1 MDLPTNQDEPKCDR
15 RAQKLFDEGLAA
27 CRAQQVQHG
36 LNLFSQAIAADPNSA
51 DLLHRIATIM
61 IAAGASGPAETVLLA
76 ATRRFPQHIEA
87 WNTLGSLYMQTGRPV
102 DAMHIWRQALQQDP
116 KSIAPRFN
124 LAVVCERC
132 GRLDEADALLRTL
145 LEMQPDHA
153 QAWMLHGYIQRDL
166 GQFDDS
172 IRAFE
177 RAIELNPAD
186 QGAHGALLFSLW
198 FGDRMTRTQIVHF
211 HRRWALKHA
220 DWRAES
226 SPVTAGRQHDRTA
239 DRKLRIGY
247 VSPFFHDHV
256 ISRLMEPVLVNHDP
270 GQFDVFA
277 FCNAPP
283 GATHE
288 ERLKP
293 LVHHWRNCNDLDD
306 DELAAQIREDRIDIL
321 VDLNL
326 HMPAGRALTFARR
339 PAPVQINYL
348 AYPGT
353 SGLSAMDYR
362 VTCPML
368 DPPGSEEPAEPE
380 KLLRLPHTIWCYPTC
395 DDVPIR
401 ADTPEGSAGH
411 VTFGSLNSFVKVR
424 DTCLEVWSTILAQVP
439 ASRLTI
445 LVQGGEGSRSILDR
459 LAHFGIDSARVRIVG
474 HVDRRSHLQR
484 FNDIDV
490 CLDTF
495 PYGGHVSTHDALW
508 MGVPVVAMLGDA
520 PVSRA
525 AQCILSGLGLSSL
538 VARDRDHYI
547 SLAIE
552 WAGDTTARSRL
563 RRELRARVLASPLSD
578 AGRFVR
584 HLEAGYRTAW
594 RRWCAGLP
602 PCHINL
608 EDT

>member
-1 MDLPTNQDEPKCDR
+1 MDLPTNQDGPRCNPQARELLD
-15 RAQKLFDEGLAA
+15 QGLAA

-36 LNLFSQAIAADPNSA
+36 LDLFSQSIAADPNSA
-51 DLLHRIATIM
+51 DLLHSIATIM

-76 ATRRFPQHIEA
+76 ATRKFPDHIEA

-102 DAMHIWRQALQQDP
+102 DAMHVWRQALQQDP

-124 LAVVCERC
+124 LAMVCERS

-166 GQFDDS
+166 GKLGDS

-177 RAIELNPAD
+177 HAIELNPND
-186 QGAHGALLFSLW
+186 QRAHGALLFSLW
-198 FGDRMTRTQIVHF
+198 FGDQMTRTQIVHR
-211 HRRWALKHA
+211 HHQWALTHA
-220 DWRAES
+220 DGLVRA
-226 SPVTAGRQHDRTA
+226 SPVSAGWQPDRTA
-239 DRKLRIGY
+239 ERKLRIGY

-256 ISRLMEPVLVNHDP
+256 ISCLMEPVLAHHDP

-277 FCNAPP
+277 YCNAPP
-283 GATHE
+283 GVTHE
-288 ERLKP
+288 KRLRP
-293 LVHHWRNCNDLDD
+293 LVSQWRNCNDLDD
-306 DELAAQIREDRIDIL
+306 DALATQIREDRIDIL

-326 HMPAGRALTFARR
+326 HMPAGRAFTFARK

-348 AYPGT
+348 AYPAT

-362 VTCPML
+362 VTCPLL

-380 KLLRLPHTIWCYPTC
+380 KLLCLPHTIWCYPTC

-401 ADTPEGSAGH
+401 TDVPQKSTGH

-424 DTCLEVWSTILAQVP
+424 DKCLEAWSTILTRVP
-439 ASRLTI
+439 GSRLTV
-445 LVQGGEGSRSILDR
+445 LVQGGAGSRSILER
-459 LAHFGIDSARVRIVG
+459 MSHFGIHPARVRIVG
-474 HVDRRSHLQR
+474 HVDRRSHLHR

-508 MGVPVVAMLGDA
+508 MGVPVIAMLGDT

-525 AQCILSGLGLSSL
+525 GQCILSSVELSSL
-538 VARDRDHYI
+538 VARNRDHYV

-552 WAGDTTARSRL
+552 WAGDTAARSKL
-563 RRELRARVLASPLSD
+563 RRELRARMLASPLSD
-578 AGRFVR
+578 PERFVR
-584 HLEAGYRTAW
+584 HLESGYRAAW
-594 RRWCAGLP
+594 KRWCAGLQ
-602 PCHINL
+602 PCHIAI
-608 EDT
+608 EDS